1 MMLSQ
6 MMKGDNSNFTGIG
19 GMNSMLP
26 FMMMNGN
33 MNDMF
38 DGMFD
43 FDVDSEEDTD
53 EEEEA

>member
-1 MMLSQ
+1 
-6 MMKGDNSNFTGIG
+6 
-19 GMNSMLP
+19 MLP

-33 MNDMF
+33 MSDVF

-43 FDVDSEEDTD
+43 FDVDREEDTD